1 MNNPDRRKQIL
12 DILENEKEIKTVDL
26 SDRLGVTGATIRTDI
41 RELESE
47 GAIVRYHGG
56 IRIPAKTNQPTTG
69 ENYMVRSVTHVPFKT
84 AIGRKAAELVVSGS
98 SILMDASS
106 TTSYMVPYLTN
117 VKDVTV
123 VTNGIHTAM
132 ELQRHNNFKSII
144 ILGGMLR
151 PHSGAIE
158 GVSSKEMLSRLSA
171 DFYFVSGN
179 GFSITSGLTGNNFYE
194 LELKRMCAE
203 RAKKIVALIDSTKVG
218 IDSTSNFIQTDK
230 IDYLI
235 TDSGAPKDIL
245 QSCVERGIK
254 VIVADV

>member
-12 DILENEKEIKTVDL
+12 DILESQKEINTVDL
-26 SDRLGVTGATIRTDI
+26 SDRLGVTGATIRADI
-41 RELESE
+41 RELEHE
-47 GAIVRYHGG
+47 GVIIRYHGG
-56 IRIPAKTNQPTTG
+56 IKLPAKTKQPTAG
-69 ENYMVRSVTHVPFKT
+69 ENYMVRAITHVNLKS
-84 AIGRKAAELVVSGS
+84 AIGQMAAWLVGSGD

-106 TTSYMVPYLTN
+106 TTYHMIPYLKN
-117 VKDVTV
+117 AKDVTV

-132 ELQRHNNFKSII
+132 ELQRYNNFKTII

-158 GVSSKEMLSRLSA
+158 GVSSKEMLGRLSA

-179 GFSITSGLTGNNFYE
+179 GFSISSGLTGNNFYE

-203 RAKKIVALIDSTKVG
+203 RAKNIVALVDSTKVG
-218 IDSTSNFIQTDK
+218 VDSTSNFIETDK

-235 TDSGAPKDIL
+235 TDSGADCNIL
-245 QSCVERGIK
+245 QSCRDRGIK
-254 VIVADV
+254 VIVAEV

>member
-12 DILENEKEIKTVDL
+12 DILEEEKDIKTVDL
-26 SDRLGVTGATIRTDI
+26 SERLGVTGATIRTDI
-41 RELESE
+41 RALEHE

-56 IRIPAKTNQPTTG
+56 IKLPAKPLQPEAG
-69 ENYMVRSVTHVPFKT
+69 ENYMVRSVTHVKLKT
-84 AIGRKAAELVVSGS
+84 AIGMKAAELVESGN
-98 SILMDASS
+98 SIFMDASS
-106 TTSYMVPYLTN
+106 TTYHMIPYLKKA
-117 VKDVTV
+117 KDVTV

-132 ELQRHNNFKSII
+132 ELQRYNNFKTVFII
-144 ILGGMLR
+144 GGMLR

-171 DFYFVSGN
+171 DYYFVSGN
-179 GFSITSGLTGNNFYE
+179 GFSMTSGLTGNNFYE

-203 RAKKIVALIDSTKVG
+203 RAKKIVALIDSTKMGVDSSSSFVD
-218 IDSTSNFIQTDK
+218 IDR

-235 TDSGAPKDIL
+235 TDSGAPASIVDACRRK
-245 QSCVERGIK
+245 GIK